1 MRLPVLFLGEGFVNL
16 RTVWHRLEEWLLA
29 AILAAMTL
37 LSFVQVV
44 LRYVFNASIL
54 WGLEANFYLF
64 GWLVLIGAAYCVRV
78 KAHIGV
84 DAVVRLLSPPAQR
97 WVGLLVVLLV
107 IVYTLL
113 MLYGS
118 WVYLDRL
125 YILDVDAEDIPI
137 KRWILSLCLPIG
149 FALILIRLIEMGW
162 RILTGQSRGYELADE
177 AEDVIRD
184 GIYGQDT
191 DTGTVVR

>member
-1 MRLPVLFLGEGFVNL
+1 MNL

-44 LRYVFNASIL
+44 LRYVFNSSIL

-84 DAVVRLLSPPAQR
+84 DAVVKLMSPSMQR
-97 WVGLLVVLLV
+97 WIGMLVVLLV
-107 IVYTLL
+107 IFYTLL

-125 YILDVDAEDIPI
+125 FILDVEAEDIPI

-149 FALILIRLIEMGW
+149 FALFLARLVEMGW
-162 RILTGQSRGYELADE
+162 RIATGRSRGYELADE
-177 AEDVIRD
+177 AEDVLRD
-184 GIYGQDT
+184 GVYGQGNDAGAVT
-191 DTGTVVR
+191 R